1 MLWYTPYE
9 GNMKIG
15 KVNGAL
21 NYTLFIHVWMGTI
34 QTQNSRL
41 RLSSRKLKI
50 IQNGLFNI
58 RDLWFQRS
66 YTPRIQHQLNQ
77 IPFLPFSSL

>member
-1 MLWYTPYE
+1 MLWYTPYD

-15 KVNGAL
+15 KVNGVL
-21 NYTLFIHVWMGTI
+21 NYTLFIHVCMGTI

-50 IQNGLFNI
+50 IQNGLFSI
-58 RDLWFQRS
+58 RELWFQHL
-66 YTPRIQHQLNQ
+66 YTPRIQHQSNQ
-77 IPFLPFSSL
+77 IPFMPFSSL